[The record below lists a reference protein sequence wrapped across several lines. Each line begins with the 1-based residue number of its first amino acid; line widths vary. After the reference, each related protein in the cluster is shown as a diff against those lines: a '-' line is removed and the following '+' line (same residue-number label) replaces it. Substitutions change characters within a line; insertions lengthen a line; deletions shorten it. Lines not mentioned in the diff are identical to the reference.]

1 MTVIRGCPIGWRE
14 RNIRSHH
21 CASLRPGM
29 TKSFRLDD
37 GPNEQKSAS
46 SAVEIPLKP
55 KAGLNGAPSLRCRW
69 KQAADGKV
77 GPPFG
82 THEEAATASA
92 FVTWRRRDGANSLR
106 AQSQAH
112 FRNCMQIDF
121 PIWNAAL

>member
-46 SAVEIPLKP
+46 SAVEIPLKA
-55 KAGLNGAPSLRCRW
+55 KSGLEWGTQPSLPMEAGRRW
-69 KQAADGKV
+69 KGW
-77 GPPFG
+77 
-82 THEEAATASA
+82 S
-92 FVTWRRRDGANSLR
+92 
-106 AQSQAH
+106 
-112 FRNCMQIDF
+112 
-121 PIWNAAL
+121 PIWYS